1 MYIIKLNEQ
10 QTNCAVSVKFH
21 SSLDFNE
28 VKSVLWDMF
37 QTPTPFPP
45 LGTHPNKPRL
55 FKLSDL
61 NELQILQQLS
71 NIFYFYSFNFFDL
84 GTSLLGHCPSQLGI
98 STSRE
103 PQRRTW
109 SWENF
114 NILHRRSHRTI
125 YYVVKTE
132 NISFKYLT
140 ILCLIKKNKKSK

>member
-71 NIFYFYSFNFFDL
+71 NIFYFIRLIFSTWEPACL
-84 GTSLLGHCPSQLGI
+84 AIVHPSWGSLPPG
-98 STSRE
+98 
-103 PQRRTW
+103 
-109 SWENF
+109 
-114 NILHRRSHRTI
+114 SHSAAHE
-125 YYVVKTE
+125 VGKT
-132 NISFKYLT
+132 
-140 ILCLIKKNKKSK
+140 LIFYTEEVTAPYTMW